1 MNLFP
6 ESRNLTAESLNFVAS
21 ASPKQYDAPT
31 MHVLIV
37 EDDPLLV
44 RIYSVRLK
52 EEGFDV
58 DIAID
63 GNEALLKVKQKLPD
77 FILLDLLMPRKDGY
91 SFMEDLNAMN
101 LEKKPPVLVLTNLD
115 KTEDMEKAKKLGVTD
130 FVVKGDTNMDQII
143 ERIRAHKA

>member
-1 MNLFP
+1 
-6 ESRNLTAESLNFVAS
+6 
-21 ASPKQYDAPT
+21 

-58 DIAID
+58 DVAID
-63 GNEALLKVKQKLPD
+63 GNEALEKVKAKLPD

-91 SFMEDLNAMN
+91 SFMEELNAMN
-101 LEKKPPVLVLTNLD
+101 LPKRPPVLVLTNLD
-115 KTEDMEKAKKLGVTD
+115 KPEDMEKAKKLGVTD

-143 ERIRAHKA
+143 EKIKGHQA